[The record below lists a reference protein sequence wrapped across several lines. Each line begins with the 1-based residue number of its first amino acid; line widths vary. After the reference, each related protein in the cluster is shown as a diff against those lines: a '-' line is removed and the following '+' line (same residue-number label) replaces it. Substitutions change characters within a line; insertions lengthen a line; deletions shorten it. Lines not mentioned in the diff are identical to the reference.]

1 MTTMKEYL
9 EKALKDEVNEMRMK
23 SDSMRL
29 SLFDAPKQ
37 CQKCT
42 YINSVDHYPSP
53 GGEYFCEHD
62 IFDNMPRNLSD
73 DMTKWVFSLADKMKC
88 PLFKKGFRRR

>member
-1 MTTMKEYL
+1 MSKMDKYL
-9 EKALKDEVNEMRMK
+9 NE
-23 SDSMRL
+23 MRL
-29 SLFDAPKQ
+29 SLSDAPKQ

-62 IFDNMPRNLSD
+62 IFDNMPARLGE
-73 DMTKWVFSLADKMKC
+73 DMTRWLFTLADKMKC
-88 PLFKKGFRRR
+88 PLFKKGKVRR

>member
-1 MTTMKEYL
+1 MSKMDKYL
-9 EKALKDEVNEMRMK
+9 SEMR
-23 SDSMRL
+23 L
-29 SLFDAPKQ
+29 GLADAPKQ

-62 IFDNMPRNLSD
+62 IFDNMPGNLSD
-73 DMTKWVFSLADKMKC
+73 DLTKWVFGLASRMRC
-88 PLFKKGFRRR
+88 PLFKKGKGIKK